1 LLNLRFRVIA
11 AIVLACGCAL
21 ANAQPEPTLQVL
33 IINSY
38 DESTAPYFTVKNA
51 FVSTLKEQYGKPVA
65 FRQFDLGQRIG
76 SAEGYDAL
84 KMQVLKMAYDDSPP
98 DIVVAIGPPA
108 VSFWLHERGAEF
120 MDIPFIAAAAD
131 FAMTPLRF
139 LPGDAVV
146 ATRFSYLETFDDFLK
161 IKPGTAHVLMV
172 FGSSNFEG
180 KLAAMARQ
188 QLEGLSSRID
198 FEYTNQMKLAEI
210 RERLASLPPDS
221 AVFFGIFDRDKD
233 GIALDNYSGLTLV
246 RAGSHVPVFGV
257 FDDQMGRGILGG
269 RLIQLEEIGQEIAAT
284 AQTVMRERPAA
295 VSWKIIDVGKPTY
308 DWRELQAWAIDPA
321 LLPADSEI
329 LFKPATLWQ
338 QYSWQLLLVGVV
350 FTAQVILI
358 VALLL
363 NRRRRRRA
371 EVLSV
376 HLGRR
381 LISAQEDERRLLARE
396 LHDDLS
402 QRLARLAIDSAYIA
416 ANPDAEDAR
425 DVLKTLQPEL
435 VSVSKD
441 VHDMSYR
448 LHPSLLDDLGL
459 VLALQTECERV
470 RRYADVNII
479 EHYPDGGMKIPP
491 APALCVYRIAQ
502 EALHNAVKY
511 AQAEKIEVSV
521 GREGP
526 DGSSISLTV
535 SDNGIGFEPAGDS
548 VNWGLG
554 LLSMRERA
562 QLAGGSWE
570 IRSKPGKGTT
580 VRARVPIEG
589 VRV

>member
-1 LLNLRFRVIA
+1 
-11 AIVLACGCAL
+11 
-21 ANAQPEPTLQVL
+21 
-33 IINSY
+33 
-38 DESTAPYFTVKNA
+38 
-51 FVSTLKEQYGKPVA
+51 
-65 FRQFDLGQRIG
+65 
-76 SAEGYDAL
+76 
-84 KMQVLKMAYDDSPP
+84 
-98 DIVVAIGPPA
+98 
-108 VSFWLHERGAEF
+108 
-120 MDIPFIAAAAD
+120 
-131 FAMTPLRF
+131 
-139 LPGDAVV
+139 
-146 ATRFSYLETFDDFLK
+146 
-161 IKPGTAHVLMV
+161 
-172 FGSSNFEG
+172 
-180 KLAAMARQ
+180 
-188 QLEGLSSRID
+188 
-198 FEYTNQMKLAEI
+198 
-210 RERLASLPPDS
+210 
-221 AVFFGIFDRDKD
+221 
-233 GIALDNYSGLTLV
+233 LTLV
-246 RAGSHVPVFGV
+246 RAGSQVPVFGV
-257 FDDQMGRGILGG
+257 FDDQLGRGILGG

-284 AQTVMRERPAA
+284 AQTVMRERPVD
-295 VSWKIIDVGKPTY
+295 VSWKVFDVSKPTY

-338 QYSWQLLLVGVV
+338 QYSWQLLLAAFV

-358 VALLL
+358 AALLL
-363 NRRRRRRA
+363 NRRQRRRA

-416 ANPDAEDAR
+416 ANPDAEAAR
-425 DVLKTLQPEL
+425 DVLKMLQPEL

-470 RRYADVNII
+470 RRYADANIV
-479 EHYPDGGMKIPP
+479 EHYLDRGMKIPP
-491 APALCVYRIAQ
+491 TPALCVYRIAQ

-511 AQAEKIEVSV
+511 AQAETIEVSV
-521 GREGP
+521 EPEGP
-526 DGSSISLTV
+526 DGASILLTV
-535 SDNGIGFEPAGDS
+535 KDNGVGFEPEGDS

-562 QLAGGSWE
+562 QLAGGHWE

-589 VRV
+589 VRE